1 MHLLNHH
8 HKDLKTKIEIFI
20 NMVDAYLSGK
30 KYRVTFN
37 GLKKLFSVTSHKLTM
52 ELLLLHTIPPCITIF
67 GLYTENN
74 ASV

>member
-1 MHLLNHH
+1 
-8 HKDLKTKIEIFI
+8 
-20 NMVDAYLSGK
+20 MVDAYLSGK